1 MKKFFKIVLSGI
13 GIAFLCMMIIGQIA
27 KTAMKPA
34 MEKAAQRSEF
44 ARMIER
50 ADRDC
55 PIPAAMGKGAV
66 TGIKLEE
73 EYVTYYLSYDPDFL
87 NLLSRLGNEEKVK
100 QAILMCFLC
109 INAQGSNQGDLIMD
123 LLIRFDYG
131 LRVVITQSANGKFD
145 FRASVNDI
153 KALREKYNLN
163 PHEALYNLLTIS
175 IEAERASLPTE
186 LDEGFWLTD
195 YKLEGDNIV
204 VCLQLDESLYS
215 IDEMSSN
222 KDLVKEA
229 MFEEGLKDPESKAL
243 LDMCKVSH
251 SGLKYSFTGNRS
263 RKTFDIELSSSE
275 IRRIVQTP
283 STLNIH

>member
-73 EYVTYYLSYDPDFL
+73 GFVTYYLSYDPDFL

-109 INAQGSNQGDLIMD
+109 INAQGSNQGDLVMD
-123 LLIRFDYG
+123 LLIRFNYG

-153 KALREKYNLN
+153 KTLREKYNLN

-175 IEAERASLPTE
+175 IEAERTSLPTE

-251 SGLKYSFTGNRS
+251 SGLKYCFTGKHS
-263 RKTFDIELSSSE
+263 HKAFDVELSSSE

>member
-13 GIAFLCMMIIGQIA
+13 GIAFLCMMILGQIA

-73 EYVTYYLSYDPDFL
+73 GYVTYYLSYDPDFL
-87 NLLSRLGNEEKVK
+87 NLLSRLGNEEKIK

-109 INAQGSNQGDLIMD
+109 INAQGSNQGNLIMD

-153 KALREKYNLN
+153 KTLREKYNLN

-186 LDEGFWLTD
+186 LEEGFWLTD
-195 YKLEGDNIV
+195 YKLERDNIV
-204 VCLQLDESLYS
+204 VYLQLDESLYS

-222 KDLVKEA
+222 KNLVKEA

-251 SGLKYSFTGNRS
+251 SGLKYCFTGKQS
-263 RKTFDIELSSSE
+263 HKAFDVELSSSE

-283 STLNIH
+283 ATLNIQ

>member
-13 GIAFLCMMIIGQIA
+13 GIAFLCMTIIGQIA

-73 EYVTYYLSYDPDFL
+73 GFVTYYLSYDPDFL

-100 QAILMCFLC
+100 QAIFMCFLC
-109 INAQGSNQGDLIMD
+109 INAQGSNQGDLVMD

-175 IEAERASLPTE
+175 IEAERTSLPTE

-251 SGLKYSFTGNRS
+251 SGLKYCLTGKHS
-263 RKTFDIELSSSE
+263 HKAFDVELSSSE

>member
-73 EYVTYYLSYDPDFL
+73 GFVTYYLSYDPDFL

-100 QAILMCFLC
+100 QAIFYVFPVHQCP
-109 INAQGSNQGDLIMD
+109 GK
-123 LLIRFDYG
+123 
-131 LRVVITQSANGKFD
+131 QS
-145 FRASVNDI
+145 R
-153 KALREKYNLN
+153 
-163 PHEALYNLLTIS
+163 
-175 IEAERASLPTE
+175 
-186 LDEGFWLTD
+186 
-195 YKLEGDNIV
+195 
-204 VCLQLDESLYS
+204 
-215 IDEMSSN
+215 
-222 KDLVKEA
+222 
-229 MFEEGLKDPESKAL
+229 
-243 LDMCKVSH
+243 
-251 SGLKYSFTGNRS
+251 RS
-263 RKTFDIELSSSE
+263 RHGFVNQ
-275 IRRIVQTP
+275 IRLWT
-283 STLNIH
+283 